1 MPKVNKNNGAQDSK
15 VTTQPSS
22 REKALKALAKL
33 AELEMKRRN
42 GGTKPR
48 FSTSKKPEPPP
59 TATVRPTQ
67 QPLPP
72 PPPPVTPVEEEL
84 PPQEVTIEGISL
96 AAGESPVTTD
106 TASDP
111 APVSIVQDAS
121 DEELKRLVL
130 ERTRGPLPVIL
141 RATKLPELSPG
152 DVDTFLEVPQFEK
165 QMLSEAI
172 VGGLQKVK
180 SALLTPQMKAAEEE
194 QRLAFKSIDG
204 RVDALAYVIDSM
216 DTAASG
222 LNVSRV
228 SSQIMQRAGD
238 SLAAIVV
245 PTESSND
252 ALPSTIDGFISL
264 TYPRVNVDAILT
276 NTGRLALIAQD
287 TFLACLTSHP
297 TTLTNVSRPPIS
309 AASLFSVPGAYRYD
323 PDGPGSRPEADIP
336 TVNRMFARNE
346 RSSTGLLKGSRN
358 GANPGFITLDPNTS
372 STAATQDEMW
382 DDIVHSI
389 CALSNEMILS
399 AGIGR
404 LQGSKLGNRFL
415 ERKADR
421 PQQYDPFTRA
431 LGFPPGSTS
440 EAISRFV
447 ITGPDRPGSYFDY
460 LALGEEVPNREL
472 IVMPFETNTIVY
484 NDTPYVSGR
493 QYFVEMATQLERPE
507 LRGALRRFSTRYSEV
522 VKDVS
527 AYLTEIMA
535 LDVKTPLAPELLF
548 ARILQDFKR
557 VVSSLSDGVSESE
570 KPGVFVAAL
579 FALSGFGDKSTTPAK
594 RFDGVEGR
602 VLVSDVL
609 KMSVVRALRSL
620 DDTLTDT
627 TFVLSKKSTE
637 YSTEPGQDNPE
648 IALKT
653 AVESLGGNTSWFT
666 GFGGI
671 DRSSSNSRVVL
682 GSTVNRLIDASGRRY
697 QRFSYSTG
705 GSTTSRPN
713 VFLDGAREINL
724 VNLVAQTVREVQ
736 KEALNLAQRGGATSD
751 YRNSTGG
758 TLMSDCDDDRLI
770 DVITTI
776 YTNLAYLLLPVAI
789 FNDGANGSVGVL
801 CDVDAARLGVA
812 VIDDIEN
819 SLINGTRITADDIQ
833 SRRDID
839 PSTSINIS
847 PLGDNT
853 AKTTSS
859 DLADVASRM
868 TRHRYYIKAG
878 LKILEATSSGVTAS
892 SSKAARLFEVI
903 SGDVT
908 RKDLKG
914 PEAVLYDM
922 FVTEIESNR
931 TLLRNLSSHQVN
943 LCATARKVYGT
954 PGAVE
959 MRKDVAPVSSERLA
973 LRDFTKE
980 VYGRNTGGLQ
990 VLSVGIPNGLLDSL
1004 YNPALEIGDGQE
1016 SIVAS
1021 RGTEA
1026 DSRRRRVR
1034 IEIDRF
1040 DNVYFNATSTVT
1052 ANLFG
1057 TSPSETEF
1065 DPEVFILPG
1074 DISYD
1079 PRSWP
1084 AGSVTVM
1091 DAILRSTTFSR
1102 VRRGRF
1108 IEKVTGDAIS
1118 PQEIGLYFNVLRSYL
1133 LDLFLYDAAGIRHLD
1148 GTPPPGPPQL
1158 SQAGYE
1164 ALRAASSNQA
1174 TSKALFFSPGFVD
1187 IFNSTSRRVKSGE
1200 DLRSVLAPSS
1210 PLAAPRFNRSDI
1222 TFAGL
1227 LACASPVCDP
1237 VSIVA
1242 FRPYERVYHFLYDE
1256 SVIRNQVTGDTLD
1269 IKARRRQ
1276 FDIYTLSARVS
1287 YGGGTSGS

>member
-1 MPKVNKNNGAQDSK
+1 MPKVNKNNGVQDSI
-15 VTTQPSS
+15 VTTQPSN
-22 REKALKALAKL
+22 REKALRALAELAKL
-33 AELEMKRRN
+33 ELKRRMGN
-42 GGTKPR
+42 KG

-59 TATVRPTQ
+59 TATARPTQ

-84 PPQEVTIEGISL
+84 SPQEVTIEGITL
-96 AAGESPVTTD
+96 AAGESPITTD
-106 TASDP
+106 AASDP
-111 APVSIVQDAS
+111 ATVSIVQDAS

-130 ERTRGPLPVIL
+130 DRTRGPLPVIL
-141 RATKLPELSPG
+141 RATKVPELSTG
-152 DVDTFLEVPQFEK
+152 DIDSFLEVPQFEK

-172 VGGLQKVK
+172 VGGLQKIK
-180 SALLTPQMKAAEEE
+180 SKGASTEMKAAEDES
-194 QRLAFKSIDG
+194 RRSLKSIDD
-204 RVDALAYVIDSM
+204 RIEALAYMIDTM

-222 LNVSRV
+222 LNISKVST
-228 SSQIMQRAGD
+228 QIMQRAGD
-238 SLAAIVV
+238 SLAAIVM

-252 ALPSTIDGFISL
+252 ALPPTIDGFISL
-264 TYPRVNVDAILT
+264 TYPRVSVDATLT
-276 NTGRLALIAQD
+276 NTGRLAMVAQD

-297 TTLTNVSRPPIS
+297 TTLTNLSRPPVH
-309 AASLFSVPGAYRYD
+309 AGSLFSVPGAYRYD

-336 TVNRMFARNE
+336 TVNQMFARNE
-346 RSSTGLLKGSRN
+346 KNIIGLLKNRGYRK
-358 GANPGFITLDPNTS
+358 NPGFITLDPNTT
-372 STAATQDEMW
+372 STAGTQEEMW

-389 CALSNEMILS
+389 CMLSNEMVLS

-415 ERKADR
+415 ERRADR
-421 PQQYDPFTRA
+421 PQQYDPFTRV
-431 LGFPPGSTS
+431 LGFAPGSTS
-440 EAISRFV
+440 EAVSRF
-447 ITGPDRPGSYFDY
+447 ITTGPDRPGSYFDY
-460 LALGEEVPNREL
+460 LALGEEVSNREL
-472 IVMPFETNTIVY
+472 IVMPFEVNTVVY
-484 NDTPYVSGR
+484 SETPYVAGR
-493 QYFVEMATQLERPE
+493 QYFVEMAAQLERPE
-507 LRGALRRFSTRYSEV
+507 LRGALRRFSTQYSEV
-522 VKDVS
+522 TRDIS

-535 LDVKTPLAPELLF
+535 LDIKTPLAPELLF

-557 VVSSLSDGVSESE
+557 VVSALSDGVDESE
-570 KPGVFVAAL
+570 KPGVLVAAL
-579 FALSGFGDKSTTPAK
+579 FALSGFGDKSTTPA
-594 RFDGVEGR
+594 RSGIYSGQVP
-602 VLVSDVL
+602 VSDVI
-609 KMSVVRALRSL
+609 KMSVVRALRGL
-620 DDTLTDT
+620 DDVLTDSA
-627 TFVLSKKSTE
+627 FILSKKSTE

-648 IALKT
+648 IALKSAIEDLGNGTGGVDT
-653 AVESLGGNTSWFT
+653 AWNTST
-666 GFGGI
+666 KI
-671 DRSSSNSRVVL
+671 VL
-682 GSTVNRLIDASGRRY
+682 GATVTRLIESSGRRY
-697 QRFSYSTG
+697 QRFSYFSG

-713 VFLDGAREINL
+713 TFLDGAREINL
-724 VNLVAQTVREVQ
+724 VTLVAQTVREIQ
-736 KEALNLAQRGGATSD
+736 KEALNLAQRGGAKSD

-770 DVITTI
+770 DIVTTI

-789 FNDGANGSVGVL
+789 FNDGTNGSVGVL
-801 CDVDAARLGVA
+801 CDIDAARLGTA

-839 PSTSINIS
+839 PSTPINIS

-878 LKILEATSSGVTAS
+878 LKILEASSSGVTAS
-892 SSKAARLFEVI
+892 SSKAARLFDVI
-903 SGDVT
+903 SGDIA
-908 RKDLKG
+908 RKELKG

-922 FVTEIESNR
+922 FVTAAESNR
-931 TLLRNLSSHQVN
+931 TMLRNLSPYQVN
-943 LCATARKVYGT
+943 LCAAARKVYGS
-954 PGAVE
+954 PGSIE
-959 MRKDVAPVSSERLA
+959 MRKDIAPISSERLA
-973 LRDFTKE
+973 LRDFIKE
-980 VYGRNTGGLQ
+980 VYSRNTGGLQ
-990 VLSVGIPNGLLDSL
+990 VLTIGIPNGLLDSL

-1016 SIVAS
+1016 SIVAA

-1040 DNVYFNATSTVT
+1040 DNIYFNSVSTVT

-1074 DISYD
+1074 DMSYD
-1079 PRSWP
+1079 PKSWP

-1102 VRRGRF
+1102 IRRGRF
-1108 IEKVTGDAIS
+1108 IEKITGDIVP

-1148 GTPPPGPPQL
+1148 GTPPAGPPQL
-1158 SQAGYE
+1158 SATGYE
-1164 ALRAASSNQA
+1164 LMRVASSDQA
-1174 TSKALFFSPGFVD
+1174 SSKALFLSPGFIDV
-1187 IFNSTSRRVKSGE
+1187 FNSTTRRVKSGE
-1200 DLRSVLAPSS
+1200 DLRSILTPTT
-1210 PLAAPRFNRSDI
+1210 PLAGPKFNRSDI
-1222 TFAGL
+1222 TFAAL
-1227 LACASPVCDP
+1227 LACASPAAEPASV
-1237 VSIVA
+1237 VT

-1256 SVIRNQVTGDTLD
+1256 SVIRNQVTGDALD